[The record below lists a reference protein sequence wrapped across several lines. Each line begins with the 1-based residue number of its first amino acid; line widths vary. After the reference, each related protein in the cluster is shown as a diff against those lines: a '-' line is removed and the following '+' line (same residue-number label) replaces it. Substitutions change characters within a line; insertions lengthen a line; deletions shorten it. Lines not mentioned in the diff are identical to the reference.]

1 VLSHFDRAQLRL
13 GESVPPPY
21 GAAPECH
28 LEGLNSAQLEAVRA
42 VYGPVL
48 IIAGPGSG
56 KTRVIVHRIAHLV
69 AGEGAAPWNILAV
82 TFTNKAAR
90 EMRDRLEALLGR
102 RADALAAG
110 TFHAQCARILR
121 RDGQAIGVDPR
132 FAIYDDG
139 DQMGLVRGILRE
151 MEIDEKRFSPR
162 TFLSAISA
170 AKSELIDVDRFSKN
184 ATGFWQEK
192 VASIYRRYQELLMN
206 NRALDF
212 DDLIVETVRLF
223 TDSPETLAAYQDRFR
238 FIMVDEFQDTNIAQ
252 YRLVRLL
259 AERDRNI
266 CVVGDEDQGVY
277 SWRQADIRNLLHFE
291 HDFPEAKVIMLEQNY
306 RSTQTI
312 LEAARSVISANE
324 QRKDKK
330 LWTENDQG
338 QPIVVHEAFNEE
350 DEAQY
355 VIREIER
362 LCRVEGIRYRDA
374 AVMYRTN
381 AQSRPLEDAFVRLGV
396 PYRLVGG
403 VRFYERKEVKDVLA
417 YLRLALNANDSVSL
431 QRVLNVPARGIGDR
445 TVAEIDRWASRRGM
459 TFLDGLE
466 AVAEGG
472 ERGAPALQPRAQN
485 AVRRFIGLLR
495 VLNRAANELP
505 PLEVLDVLLEQSGYA
520 HFVRDGTEEGEE
532 RWANITELRT
542 KARDFGDFAPPNGL
556 ASMLEEVSLVQDVDT
571 YDVEADGTTLITLH
585 AAKGLEYPYVFIVGM
600 EEGLCPH
607 SRSMDDISQMEEE
620 RRLVYVG
627 MTRAMRGLYLVYT
640 TRRALYGNI
649 NWAEPS
655 RFIRDIPPQ
664 LLQMPFT
671 SNERITSA
679 TRNTAGTR
687 PNRSDRYA
695 PVRRPGSASY
705 EPDVHPDLPTP
716 AGDADFA
723 EPSPVDQQFFAGDRV
738 FHPAF
743 GTGIVV
749 SSELVRGDEEVT
761 VAFEGKGV
769 KKLSVAYAPLQRS

>member
-1 VLSHFDRAQLRL
+1 MSHLEHAQPRLS
-13 GESVPPPY
+13 ESVSPPY
-21 GAAPECH
+21 GSASDHH
-28 LEGLNSAQLEAVRA
+28 LDGLNPAQLEAVRA
-42 VYGPVL
+42 VHGPVL

-69 AGEGAAPWNILAV
+69 AGEGVPPWNVLAV

-90 EMRDRLEALLGR
+90 EMRDRLEGLLGR

-110 TFHAQCARILR
+110 TFHSQCARILR
-121 RDGQAIGVDPR
+121 RDGKSIGIDPR

-151 MEIDEKRFSPR
+151 MELDEKRFTPR
-162 TFLSAISA
+162 SFLSAISA
-170 AKSELIDVDRFSKN
+170 SKSELIDVDRFSKK

-192 VASIYRRYQELLMN
+192 VASVYRRYQELLTSN
-206 NRALDF
+206 HALDF

-223 TDSPETLAAYQDRFR
+223 TDAPETLAAYQDRYR

-330 LWTENDQG
+330 LWTENDKG
-338 QPIVVHEAFNEE
+338 QPIVLHEAFNEE
-350 DEAQY
+350 DEAQF

-362 LCRVEGIRYRDA
+362 LGRAEGVRYRDT

-417 YLRLALNANDSVSL
+417 YLRLALNASDSVSL

-445 TVAEIDRWASRRGM
+445 TVAEIVRWAGRRGLS
-459 TFLDGLE
+459 FLESLE

-472 ERGAPALQPRAQN
+472 DRGAPALQPRAQN
-485 AVRRFIGLLR
+485 AVKRFIDLLR
-495 VLNRAANELP
+495 VLSRAANELP
-505 PLEVLDVLLEQSGYA
+505 PLEVLDVLLEHSGYA

-556 ASMLEEVSLVQDVDT
+556 AAMLEEVSLVQDVDS
-571 YDVEADGTTLITLH
+571 YDAEADGTTLITLH
-585 AAKGLEYPYVFIVGM
+585 AAKGLEYPYVFMIGM

-607 SRSMDDISQMEEE
+607 SRSMDDMSQMEEE

-627 MTRAMRGLYLVYT
+627 MTRAMRGLYLIYA
-640 TRRALYGNI
+640 TRRSLYGNT

-655 RFIRDIPPQ
+655 RFLRDIPPQ
-664 LLQMPFT
+664 LLQMPFA
-671 SNERITSA
+671 SSERIPSPS
-679 TRNTAGTR
+679 RNTPGTR

-705 EPDVHPDLPTP
+705 EPYVDPDLPTP
-716 AGDADFA
+716 AADAPDFS
-723 EPSPVDQQFFAGDRV
+723 EGSQVEQQFFAGDRV

-743 GTGIVV
+743 GSGIVV

>member
-1 VLSHFDRAQLRL
+1 MSYLDRPQLRL
-13 GESVPPPY
+13 GQSAPPPHL
-21 GAAPECH
+21 AAANSY

-42 VYGPVL
+42 VHGPVL

-56 KTRVIVHRIAHLV
+56 KTRVIVHRIANLI
-69 AGEGAAPWNILAV
+69 AGEGVQPWNILAV

-121 RDGQAIGVDPR
+121 RDGQVIGIDPR
-132 FAIYDDG
+132 FAIYDDT
-139 DQMGLVRGILRE
+139 DQIGLIRGVLRE

-162 TFLSAISA
+162 SFLSAISA
-170 AKSELIDVDRFSKN
+170 AKSELIDVDRYAKR
-184 ATGFWQEK
+184 AAGVWHEK
-192 VASIYRRYQELLMN
+192 VASIYRRYQELLMA

-238 FIMVDEFQDTNIAQ
+238 YIMVDEFQDTNIAQ
-252 YRLVRLL
+252 YRLIRLL

-291 HDFPEAKVIMLEQNY
+291 QDFPDARVIMLEQNY

-324 QRKDKK
+324 HRKEKT
-330 LWTENDQG
+330 LWTENDRG
-338 QPIVVHEAFNEE
+338 APIIVHEAFNEE

-362 LCRVEGIRYRDA
+362 LCRTEGIRYRDA

-403 VRFYERKEVKDVLA
+403 IRFYERKEVKDVLA
-417 YLRLALNANDSVSL
+417 YLRLAMNPNDSVSL

-445 TVAEIDRWASRRGM
+445 TVAEIDRWAGRRGLS
-459 TFLDGLE
+459 FLEGLQ

-472 ERGAPALQPRAQN
+472 DRGAPGLQPRARN
-485 AVRRFIGLLR
+485 AVKRFIGLLR
-495 VLNRAANELP
+495 VLNRAASELP

-542 KARDFGDFAPPNGL
+542 KARDFGDFTPPNGL
-556 ASMLEEVSLVQDVDT
+556 AAMLEEVSLVQDVDT
-571 YDVEADGTTLITLH
+571 YDDQADGTTLITLH
-585 AAKGLEYPYVFIVGM
+585 AAKGLEFPYVFIVGM

-607 SRSMDDISQMEEE
+607 SRSMDDASQMEEE

-649 NWAEPS
+649 SWTEPS
-655 RFIRDIPPQ
+655 RFIRDIPPE
-664 LLQMPFT
+664 LLQIPFA
-671 SNERITSA
+671 SNERITSP
-679 TRNTAGTR
+679 TRSPTSTR
-687 PNRSDRYA
+687 SSRFDRYA
-695 PVRRPGSASY
+695 PIRRPGSAAF
-705 EPDVHPDLPTP
+705 EPDIQPDLPPP
-716 AGDADFA
+716 AADADFT

-738 FHPAF
+738 YHPAF

-761 VAFEGKGV
+761 VAFDGKGV